1 MTAQSVN
8 VESPQVSLKTRP
20 EGLLGSKV
28 CLEKPTNPLSPGQE
42 REGTDNLEEPGGR
55 QVGCIPEVLLPAD
68 NSAGRI
74 SRHGPERPPGSR
86 GVWRTPGKW
95 PLQTASASKRCNC
108 RGGVGPYSGLCR
120 GEGELTLAIKAF
132 LKEIQDHVAVGW
144 VGRDGRFQ
152 TAAGKCERGLA
163 GPRRCQRGEPAENGL
178 HQRGTALSASQ

>member
-1 MTAQSVN
+1 M
-8 VESPQVSLKTRP
+8 SLKTRP

-28 CLEKPTNPLSPGQE
+28 CLEKQTNPLSPGQE

-74 SRHGPERPPGSR
+74 NWHRPERPPGSR

-95 PLQTASASKRCNC
+95 PLQASAATAA
-108 RGGVGPYSGLCR
+108 GGAGPYSGLCR

-132 LKEIQDHVAVGW
+132 LKETQDHVAVRW

-178 HQRGTALSASQ
+178 HQRGTALSSSQ